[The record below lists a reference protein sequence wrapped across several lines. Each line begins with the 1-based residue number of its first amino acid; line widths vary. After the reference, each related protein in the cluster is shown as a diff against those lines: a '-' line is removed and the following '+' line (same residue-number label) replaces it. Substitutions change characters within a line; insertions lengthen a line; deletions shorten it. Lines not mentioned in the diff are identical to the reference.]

1 MKFLTFFEAIL
12 KNFSRRMKHKKI
24 SLMAEKIGQVFRN
37 STKKNKLFI
46 SDGSR
51 VINLLMKPCNLA
63 FLQKD
68 DIGQKR

>member
-1 MKFLTFFEAIL
+1 
-12 KNFSRRMKHKKI
+12 MKHKKI
-24 SLMAEKIGQVFRN
+24 SLMAEKIGQVFTN
-37 STKKNKLFI
+37 STKKNQLFI